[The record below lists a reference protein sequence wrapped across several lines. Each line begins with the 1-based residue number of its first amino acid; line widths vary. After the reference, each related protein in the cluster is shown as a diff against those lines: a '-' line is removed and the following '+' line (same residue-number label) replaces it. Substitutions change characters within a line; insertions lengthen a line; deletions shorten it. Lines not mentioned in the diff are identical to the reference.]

1 MQKSFKHLHI
11 LSDRCISFILSHFV
25 LSFCYM
31 WAHQKERAIFILIF
45 VHLFYRVLSRI
56 SIFETN
62 KPVVIKGVVTV
73 SMVNLSR
80 NNLTEFTED
89 FFKFLFI
96 DSLWYTLNKDIIRK
110 LFIFFIL
117 DTLFLFVDEN
127 LQIFFVETLSIQF
140 F

>member
-1 MQKSFKHLHI
+1 
-11 LSDRCISFILSHFV
+11 
-25 LSFCYM
+25 M
-31 WAHQKERAIFILIF
+31 WTHQKERAIFILIF

-56 SIFETN
+56 SLFETN